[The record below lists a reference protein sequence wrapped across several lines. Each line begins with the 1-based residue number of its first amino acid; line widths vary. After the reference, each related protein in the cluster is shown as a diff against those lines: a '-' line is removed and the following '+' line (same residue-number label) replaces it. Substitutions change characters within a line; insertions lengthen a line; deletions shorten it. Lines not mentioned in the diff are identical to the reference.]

1 MVRMS
6 GMDWVFDAGRPCLHL
21 VNTLRSRHLPE
32 GIELLTGPDALA
44 EWLELA
50 GFGRLP
56 VTAAQLAAAKDL
68 REAVN
73 RLLTAKPLVADVR
86 LVNDALAA
94 APEPDRLL
102 LKDGVLQREAP
113 TPADP
118 VATAFAVL
126 AADAVDLA
134 TDAEDIRICSADDC
148 GLRFVDTS
156 PRRTRQWCSMSRCG
170 NRAKARA
177 HYERT
182 KNR

>member
-21 VNTLRSRHLPE
+21 VNTLRSRHLAE
-32 GIELLTGPDALA
+32 GIELLTGPDALT

-50 GFGRLP
+50 GFGRLST
-56 VTAAQLAAAKDL
+56 TAAQLAAAKDL

-94 APEPDRLL
+94 APKPDRLL
-102 LKDGVLQREAP
+102 VKGGALRREVPA
-113 TPADP
+113 PADP
-118 VATAFAVL
+118 VATALAVL

-134 TDAEDIRICSADDC
+134 TGGADIRICSADDC
-148 GLRFVDTS
+148 GLRFVDAS

>member
-21 VNTLRSRHLPE
+21 VNTLRSRHLPA
-32 GIELLTGPDALA
+32 GIELLTAPDALA

-50 GFGRLP
+50 GFGCLP
-56 VTAAQLAAAKDL
+56 VTAVQLDSAKDL

-73 RLLTAKPLVADVR
+73 RLLTATPLVADVR
-86 LVNDALAA
+86 LVNDALEA
-94 APEPDRLL
+94 APKPDRLL
-102 LKDGVLQREAP
+102 LKDGVLRREVP
-113 TPADP
+113 PPADP

-126 AADAVDLA
+126 AADAIDLA
-134 TDAEDIRICSADDC
+134 TGGEDIRICAADDC

>member
-1 MVRMS
+1 MS
-6 GMDWVFDAGRPCLHL
+6 DMEWVFHAGRPCLHL
-21 VNTLRSRHLPE
+21 VNTVRSRHLPE

-44 EWLELA
+44 EWLDLA

-56 VTAAQLAAAKDL
+56 VTAAQVASAKEL

-73 RLLTAKPLVADVR
+73 RLLTAKPLAADVR
-86 LVNDALAA
+86 LVNDALEAV
-94 APEPDRLL
+94 PKPDRLL
-102 LKDGVLQREAP
+102 LKDGVLRREAQVP
-113 TPADP
+113 TDP

-126 AADAVDLA
+126 AADAVDVA
-134 TDAEDIRICSADDC
+134 TGAEDVRICAADDC

>member
-1 MVRMS
+1 ME
-6 GMDWVFDAGRPCLHL
+6 WVFDAGRPCLHL

-50 GFGRLP
+50 GFGRLR
-56 VTAAQLAAAKDL
+56 VTAAEVAAAKEL

-73 RLLTAKPLVADVR
+73 RLLTAKPLAKDVR

-94 APEPDRLL
+94 APKPDRLL
-102 LKDGVLQREAP
+102 LKDGVLQREVPAAP
-113 TPADP
+113 DP

-134 TDAEDIRICSADDC
+134 TGVEDIRICSADDC

>member
-1 MVRMS
+1 
-6 GMDWVFDAGRPCLHL
+6 MDWVFDAGRPCLHL

-32 GIELLTGPDALA
+32 SIELLTGPDALA
-44 EWLELA
+44 EWLERA
-50 GFGRLP
+50 GFGRLR
-56 VTAAQLAAAKDL
+56 VSAAQVASAKDL

-73 RLLTAKPLVADVR
+73 RLLTATPLVADVR
-86 LVNDALAA
+86 LVNDTLAA
-94 APEPDRLL
+94 APKPARLL
-102 LKDGVLQREAP
+102 LKDGVLQREVPAP
-113 TPADP
+113 ENP

-134 TDAEDIRICSADDC
+134 TGAEDIRICAADDC

>member
-1 MVRMS
+1 MG
-6 GMDWVFDAGRPCLHL
+6 GMEWVFDGGRPCLHL

-56 VTAAQLAAAKDL
+56 VTVAQLESAKEL

-73 RLLTAKPLVADVR
+73 RLLTAKPMVADVR

-94 APEPDRLL
+94 APKPDRLVV
-102 LKDGVLQREAP
+102 KHGILQREVPA
-113 TPADP
+113 PADP

-134 TDAEDIRICSADDC
+134 TGTEDIRICSAHDC

-170 NRAKARA
+170 NRVKARA